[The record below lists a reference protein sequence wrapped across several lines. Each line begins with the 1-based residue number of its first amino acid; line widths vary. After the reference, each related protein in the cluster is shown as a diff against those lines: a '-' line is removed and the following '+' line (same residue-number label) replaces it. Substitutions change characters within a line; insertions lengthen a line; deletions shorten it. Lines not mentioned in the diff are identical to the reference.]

1 MEEKQHSLS
10 LPKSQ
15 YLVSDF
21 LGCWLLIRA
30 RRPSVG
36 LGEGKMRVPGW
47 QCCRG
52 VTNRVP
58 TGQSPCYKDSV
69 QKGDA
74 NP

>member
-1 MEEKQHSLS
+1 M
-10 LPKSQ
+10 
-15 YLVSDF
+15 
-21 LGCWLLIRA
+21 
-30 RRPSVG
+30 G

-58 TGQSPCYKDSV
+58 TGPSPCYKDSV